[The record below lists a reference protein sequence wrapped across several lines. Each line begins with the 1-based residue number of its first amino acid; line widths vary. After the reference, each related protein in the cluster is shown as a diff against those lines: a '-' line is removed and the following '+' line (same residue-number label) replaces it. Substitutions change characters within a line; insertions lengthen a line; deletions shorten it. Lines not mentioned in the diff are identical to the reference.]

1 VAATARPHQHF
12 NPTVFTLR
20 VVINV
25 KHNDSSMPSAWGNS
39 ITVRVVIEEGH
50 QSTAYEG
57 LFQITEDR
65 WDLADCRAV
74 FQHKSRHD
82 TAGIDRA
89 GIDRAIRIAVLPALT
104 PAAAEHALELL
115 RRFDTV
121 SRAADLTEILAEGA
135 VTRPAQIAPG

>member
-1 VAATARPHQHF
+1 LKKGIRAPLT
-12 NPTVFTLR
+12 
-20 VVINV
+20 
-25 KHNDSSMPSAWGNS
+25 K
-39 ITVRVVIEEGH
+39 
-50 QSTAYEG
+50 G

-89 GIDRAIRIAVLPALT
+89 IRIAVLLALT

-115 RRFDTV
+115 RRLDAV

-135 VTRPAQIAPG
+135 VTPPAQIAPG